1 MLYDTH
7 HNSGP
12 VSNIDDENYFKQY
25 IRDVPDFP
33 KKGIVFKDITP
44 LLRDFG
50 AFNKAISKIL
60 ERFSREEINVV
71 ACIEARG
78 FLLGSAIAYN
88 LGAGLVPI
96 RKIGKLP
103 WEINRVCYELEY
115 GTDTLEIHKDAITPG
130 QRVLLVD
137 DVLATGGTA
146 KAAIDI
152 IDNMGGKMVCAV
164 FLLELSELGGREKTA
179 NNAVYSLVR
188 Y

>member
-1 MLYDTH
+1 M
-7 HNSGP
+7 
-12 VSNIDDENYFKQY
+12 DDEDYFKQY

-44 LLRDFG
+44 LLRDLG
-50 AFNKAISKIL
+50 AFNKSISKIL
-60 ERFSREEINVV
+60 ERFSQEEINIV

-78 FLLGSAIAYN
+78 FLLGSALAYN

-96 RKIGKLP
+96 RKVGKLP
-103 WEINRVCYELEY
+103 WEINKACYELEY
-115 GTDTLEIHKDAITPG
+115 GTDTLEIHKDAISPG

-152 IDNMGGKMVCAV
+152 IGNMGGNIVCAA
-164 FLLELSELGGREKTA
+164 FLLELSELAGRKKTE
-179 NNAVYSLVR
+179 NTAVYSLIR